1 MWLEVEKTWPRAKEP
16 TRKIVDCGI
25 IGWRLAETSKG
36 QYLPLSG
43 RIGTGMRIEATYSL
57 VQLRNSGEAEPELA
71 ESRLND
77 LKLKMENQ
85 TKPNQ
90 TSRGGCLRQTHSWD
104 NFSSCGFFS
113 YLWREK
119 GGSMGRLP
127 IILDSSYMEYIID
140 LMSDPNRR
148 IMFPFPPES
157 KKTVVD
163 RYVECNHRCALC
175 LQFFVIAEND
185 PSWL

>member
-90 TSRGGCLRQTHSWD
+90 TSRGGCLRQTHS
-104 NFSSCGFFS
+104 
-113 YLWREK
+113 
-119 GGSMGRLP
+119 
-127 IILDSSYMEYIID
+127 
-140 LMSDPNRR
+140 
-148 IMFPFPPES
+148 
-157 KKTVVD
+157 
-163 RYVECNHRCALC
+163 
-175 LQFFVIAEND
+175 
-185 PSWL
+185 